1 MSDSTPPDVGSHGR
15 PIIRPRVPLAR
26 AIPDYLVE
34 LFMVLAPH
42 DTFSNRIKAALLR
55 WRGATI
61 GEGIK
66 IWRDVMVDDYRKLSI
81 GDNVAI
87 SRSAMF
93 VTLGGVSLGNNVIIS
108 FGCKIL
114 SAGHRIPPVGEAI
127 RSSGIEIAP
136 VVIEDDVWVC
146 AGAIVLP
153 GVTVGTGAV
162 VAAGAIVNRDVPPY
176 SIVGGTPARVLRMR
190 ERA

>member
-1 MSDSTPPDVGSHGR
+1 MNDPTPAEVGSHGR
-15 PIIRPRVPLAR
+15 PIVRPRVSLMR

-42 DTFSNRIKAALLR
+42 DALSSRLKAALLR

-61 GEGIK
+61 GVGLK
-66 IWRDVMVDDYRKLSI
+66 TWRDVMVDDYRKLSI

-87 SRSAMF
+87 SRSSMF
-93 VTLGGVSLGNNVIIS
+93 VCLGGVTLGNDVIIS
-108 FGCKIL
+108 YGCQIL

-153 GVTVGTGAV
+153 GVTVGTGSV
-162 VAAGAIVNRDVPPY
+162 VAAGAVVNRDVPPF
-176 SIVGGTPARVLRMR
+176 SIVGGAPARVLCMR
-190 ERA
+190 DGA